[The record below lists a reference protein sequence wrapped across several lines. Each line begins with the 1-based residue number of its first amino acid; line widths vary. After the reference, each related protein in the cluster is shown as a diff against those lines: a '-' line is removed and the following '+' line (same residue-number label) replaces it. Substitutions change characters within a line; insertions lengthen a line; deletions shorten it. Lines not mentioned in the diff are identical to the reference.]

1 MFGQLAISNRV
12 VENDREQRRVEQR
25 ERLEQV
31 LREREEAGLRP
42 RGDSLSQPRPSG
54 AEPRILARPGSGGTE
69 EQIDPQYLT
78 GCVGRSA
85 ALTGVVLWCHRTS
98 LLPKFNLLML
108 VLILLA
114 GVNVGLQTYDSLADV
129 AALDV
134 LDNVVLAMFALEIL
148 IKVGAKGSKPHHFI
162 TKVDGAWHTF
172 DLFVVIMSLP
182 IFNWGNSIGLLR
194 MVRLMRLIKLVKK
207 VPQLYTIV
215 RGLIGGLRSIG
226 YVLLLMFL
234 IFYIYAIIGFY
245 LFMPNDT
252 WHFGSIWLGLLTLW
266 QVCTFENW
274 ASIMYVNY
282 YGCNSP
288 YYELPSIYS
297 AREDDAAA
305 SGLFYCPPSMS
316 TARTWMA
323 VLYFVSF
330 IFISAFVMLS
340 LFVGSITMSMSEA
353 MEALKAEKEEAY
365 RQKVLE
371 RARQKALKEQTSTHR
386 TVSNRGSTVTPTPSR
401 QVTPASSR
409 NPIALTVVRPI
420 GVAHKLTAGLMSKVQ
435 EQERAQAPQQLKQ
448 AAQPAGQACPAP
460 AHENQ
465 AEEDDEGLDMGGT
478 ERAKFRW
485 LFAKALG
492 EDAGAF
498 SSEEEDPTAGY
509 GPFKIQ
515 WVAASDVALA
525 VTGSRFFS
533 VFTTF
538 VIVVAAAMVGV
549 NTFQMSQANEELAQM
564 MDFFINGVFM
574 LEILLKTVS
583 LRFEP
588 WHFFWARGKLQWWN
602 IFDFFIVLATL
613 MPGGGSM
620 IGILR
625 LLRLMR
631 LLKLIKALSGL
642 QVIIISLIK
651 GLNSITYIG
660 AILFLTYYIFALIAM
675 SMFKEND
682 PFHWGTL
689 HISLF
694 TLFRLATMD
703 DWANVMTINM
713 FGCNKPGYGLYNIE
727 DQCVQPY
734 GYGFVAGI
742 FHFVFGLIGGLVMT
756 TLFIGVVSTSMDE
769 AYKEL
774 QDRKQKEED
783 VMVAKEELGLSDEI
797 ILATKGIFD
806 TIDLDQ
812 GGTIDEEELAIG
824 FLTVGGEFNK
834 DEIKAM
840 VAEVDKDNSGEIDIS
855 EFVRFMAVFKRKTAE
870 RAKAKREAMER
881 RRQERRDAKIA
892 RQAVEAAAAAAAAAT
907 AAARRAES
915 STRTPDT
922 PDLPAGASS
931 KLHSPAD
938 RDKPV
943 PLLKRGSLTSVLTG
957 SKALLK
963 TTGTPPPPSPSHAV
977 QQGHSPAAAPAP
989 AESDGVRPALL
1000 FRVSSIGSVFGI
1012 ARQPPSSVRSDS
1024 STHIGSV
1031 FAPGKLAPDIGT
1043 GAPAQAEGVKPA
1055 FVVRRSIALR
1065 TAPSAAVPPSPST
1078 PAENLAPGATAAA
1091 AAAAAAAASAETAA
1105 GAGAAGA
1112 GAAGAGAAGAAGAGA
1127 GAAASLSQL
1136 QHPAKDEPR
1145 TELQALQ
1152 EAARVAAASEPSPE
1166 PDDGLEHLI
1175 LPH

>member
-12 VENDREQRRVEQR
+12 VENDREQRRAEQS

-31 LREREEAGLRP
+31 RCEREKAGLRP
-42 RGDSLSQPRPSG
+42 LEGESQPRPPD
-54 AEPRILARPGSGGTE
+54 AELLFMARPGSDGPD

-78 GCVGRSA
+78 GCVSRSA

-108 VLILLA
+108 GLILLA
-114 GVNVGLQTYDSLADV
+114 GINVGLQTYDSLANM

-134 LDNVVLAMFALEIL
+134 VDNIVLAMFALEIM
-148 IKVGAKGSKPHHFI
+148 IKVGAKGSKPHHFF
-162 TKVDGAWHTF
+162 TKADGAWNTF
-172 DLFVVIMSLP
+172 DLFLVIMSLP

-194 MVRLMRLIKLVKK
+194 MVRLMRLFKLIKK

-245 LFMPNDT
+245 LFTPNDT

-266 QVCTFENW
+266 QVCTFESW

-288 YYELPSIYS
+288 YYELPGIYS

-305 SGLFYCPPSMS
+305 SGLFYCPLSMS
-316 TARTWMA
+316 SAQGWIA

-353 MEALKAEKEEAY
+353 MAALKAEKEEAY

-371 RARQKALKEQTSTHR
+371 RARQKALKERISHR
-386 TVSNRGSTVTPTPSR
+386 TVSMTPTPSR
-401 QVTPASSR
+401 QVTPAPSRNALTPAPSR
-409 NPIALTVVRPI
+409 NPIGLTVVRPM
-420 GVAHKLTAGLMSKVQ
+420 GVAQQLTGGLLSKVQ
-435 EQERAQAPQQLKQ
+435 KQEQAQAQAQAQAPQQRMQ
-448 AAQPAGQACPAP
+448 AAQPPGPAGPAP
-460 AHENQ
+460 VHEEQ

-498 SSEEEDPTAGY
+498 SSDDDNPTAGY
-509 GPFKIQ
+509 GLLKLK
-515 WVAASDVALA
+515 WVAASDVALVVA
-525 VTGSRFFS
+525 GSRLFS

-549 NTFQMSQANEELAQM
+549 NTFQMSLENEELATM
-564 MDFFINGVFM
+564 MDLSINGVFM
-574 LEILLKTVS
+574 AEILLKTVS

-588 WHFFWARGKLQWWN
+588 WQFFWARGKLLWWN
-602 IFDFFIVLATL
+602 AFDFFIVLATL

-625 LLRLMR
+625 LLRLLR
-631 LLKLIKALSGL
+631 LLKLNKALSGL

-682 PFHWGTL
+682 PFHWGSL
-689 HISLF
+689 HISLL

-703 DWANVMTINM
+703 DWANVMYINM
-713 FGCNKPGYGLYNIE
+713 FGCDKPGYGIYNIE
-727 DQCVQPY
+727 DQCVRPHA
-734 GYGFVAGI
+734 YGFVAGI
-742 FHFVFGLIGGLVMT
+742 FHFVFSLIGGLVMT

-769 AYKEL
+769 AYREL
-774 QDRKQKEED
+774 QERKQKEED
-783 VMVAKEELGLSDEI
+783 VLVAKEELGLSDDI
-797 ILATKGIFD
+797 IAATRGIFE

-870 RAKAKREAMER
+870 RAKAKREAKER
-881 RRQERRDAKIA
+881 RRQARREAMSA
-892 RQAVEAAAAAAAAAT
+892 RQVMEAGAAAAAAAAA
-907 AAARRAES
+907 AARRAES
-915 STRTPDT
+915 PASTPDS
-922 PDLPAGASS
+922 PAGASAA
-931 KLHSPAD
+931 HSNK
-938 RDKPV
+938 RL
-943 PLLKRGSLTSVLTG
+943 PLLRRGTGSLASLF
-957 SKALLK
+957 
-963 TTGTPPPPSPSHAV
+963 TGTDPPPSPSHAA

-989 AESDGVRPALL
+989 AKSDGVRPALL
-1000 FRVSSIGSVFGI
+1000 RRTSTLGSVFSP
-1012 ARQPPSSVRSDS
+1012 AKV
-1024 STHIGSV
+1024 
-1031 FAPGKLAPDIGT
+1031 APDIGT
-1043 GAPAQAEGVKPA
+1043 GAPPSPALSHQGHSPAAAPAAASPSHHAAPAQAEGVKPA
-1055 FVVRRSIALR
+1055 FLVRRSIALR

-1078 PAENLAPGATAAA
+1078 PAQSLAPGATAAA
-1091 AAAAAAAASAETAA
+1091 AAAADTAEAAAA
-1105 GAGAAGA
+1105 
-1112 GAAGAGAAGAAGAGA
+1112 
-1127 GAAASLSQL
+1127 AAAAAQAAVSLSQQ

-1145 TELQALQ
+1145 TEPQAQQ
-1152 EAARVAAASEPSPE
+1152 EGARITATLEPSPE